1 MIEEKMNL
9 YEKLA
14 RVRQRVEIMQ
24 KDASG
29 YNYSFVSGESLL
41 AKITGLMKELNISL
55 IPRIVP
61 GTMQVSHVATP
72 KKKFMKE
79 VGLYDDATYEY
90 LVQAE
95 MEYTWVNNENP
106 EEKVIIPWVFVGS
119 QSDPSQAFGS
129 GLTYAARY
137 FLLRFFSVATD
148 ELDPD
153 NWRSKQRAAEVEEEK
168 LIADKIIEEVDK
180 TIHTYLDANP
190 KGGPAVKKIVEKFR
204 KDGDYFKIKESVVA
218 SKLLD
223 ELRTTLVN
231 QGKE

>member
-1 MIEEKMNL
+1 MNL

>member
-1 MIEEKMNL
+1 MNL

-61 GTMQVSHVATP
+61 GTMQVSRVATP
-72 KKKFMKE
+72 KKKFMNE

-106 EEKVIIPWVFVGS
+106 EEKVIVPWVFVGS

>member
-1 MIEEKMNL
+1 MNL

-190 KGGPAVKKIVEKFR
+190 NGGQAVKKIVEKFR
-204 KDGDYFKIKESVVA
+204 KDGDYFKIKESMVA
-218 SKLLD
+218 SKLLE
-223 ELRTTLVN
+223 ELRKDLV
-231 QGKE
+231 KEDK

>member
-1 MIEEKMNL
+1 MNL

-190 KGGPAVKKIVEKFR
+190 KGGQAVKKIVEKFR
-204 KDGDYFKIKESVVA
+204 KDGDYFKIKESMVA
-218 SKLLD
+218 SKLLE
-223 ELRTTLVN
+223 ELRKDLV
-231 QGKE
+231 KEDK

>member
-1 MIEEKMNL
+1 MNL

-106 EEKVIIPWVFVGS
+106 EEKVIVPWVFVGS

-223 ELRTTLVN
+223 EIRTTLLN
-231 QGKE
+231 RGKE

>member
-1 MIEEKMNL
+1 MNL

-106 EEKVIIPWVFVGS
+106 EEKVIVPWVFVGS

-223 ELRTTLVN
+223 ELRTTLLN

>member
-1 MIEEKMNL
+1 MNL

-106 EEKVIIPWVFVGS
+106 EEKVVVPWVFVGS

-168 LIADKIIEEVDK
+168 LIADKIIEEVDR

-231 QGKE
+231 HGKE

>member
-1 MIEEKMNL
+1 MNL

-72 KKKFMKE
+72 KKKFLKE

-190 KGGPAVKKIVEKFR
+190 EGGPAVKKIVEKFR

-223 ELRTTLVN
+223 EIRTTLLN

>member
-1 MIEEKMNL
+1 MNL

-79 VGLYDDATYEY
+79 VGMYDDATYEY

-106 EEKVIIPWVFVGS
+106 EEKVIVPWVFVGS